1 MTRGGTGCHWSG
13 RPRALRRGTTSTA
26 CPGSDPSAPPS
37 TSTIRRSPRWIRSA
51 WRARSVRRAAAP
63 RAITSNAEA
72 SGRRRPS
79 GRLMGKNGRVN
90 TAPTSTRRP
99 GRPGYDRETL
109 LDTIIEVFT
118 THGYDAASLDMLARR
133 LGISKAALYHRSEEH
148 TSELQSRGHLVCRL
162 LLEKKKVYKRAHIER
177 AQLDLDPTTL

>member
-1 MTRGGTGCHWSG
+1 SRRRHTRSKRDWS
-13 RPRALRRGTTSTA
+13 
-26 CPGSDPSAPPS
+26 SDVCSS
-37 TSTIRRSPRWIRSA
+37 DL
-51 WRARSVRRAAAP
+51 RARSVRRAAAP

-133 LGISKAALYHRSEEH
+133 LGISKAALYHHFDSKE
-148 TSELQSRGHLVCRL
+148 QKIG
-162 LLEKKKVYKRAHIER
+162 
-177 AQLDLDPTTL
+177 